1 MESRKKFREWNPAE
15 YAEWPVTPA
24 EVLPEDD
31 LMFFLLET
39 IPRMDLSSLHVNYE
53 QEPRGATPFD
63 VAMMCTLSVYP
74 YFVGVYSSRKIAAAC
89 ERNLAFM
96 AIVAAE
102 APDFRTI
109 SDFRKIHLDTFH
121 DLFVE
126 VLRLAGQAG
135 MVKLGNVAL
144 DGSKFKANASR
155 HKAMSYGYMEKELAR
170 LRAEIR
176 ELTERQGF
184 DPNIAVGRQK
194 HHQSLPETV
203 ECPPPGVRRC
213 RKPWLTNCGLLRGAR
228 AMPNESTSWNPCSVK
243 SNRAAASA
251 SFSCAVRPKSAEI
264 GVWSA

>member
-1 MESRKKFREWNPAE
+1 
-15 YAEWPVTPA
+15 
-24 EVLPEDD
+24 
-31 LMFFLLET
+31 
-39 IPRMDLSSLHVNYE
+39 
-53 QEPRGATPFD
+53 
-63 VAMMCTLSVYP
+63 MMCTLLVYP
-74 YFVGVYSSRKIAAAC
+74 YCVGVYSSRKIAAAC

-203 ECPPPGVRRC
+203 ECH
-213 RKPWLTNCGLLRGAR
+213 LRGFDGAGSHGSQTADCCGAR
-228 AMPNESTSWNPCSVK
+228 VLCQTKAHRGIRVRSNQTGPRLPPVSPARSAQSPQRLESGLPE
-243 SNRAAASA
+243 
-251 SFSCAVRPKSAEI
+251 P
-264 GVWSA
+264 